1 MASSKQSVYTEVDI
15 VRHIVK
21 DLIENLRTEG
31 KDTPLSENLLDE
43 KKELFKLYMR
53 IWVSCMR
60 QVRGHCERFDCRP
73 IEIRGVGH
81 VYKDHKSQVT
91 TFVPAKALL
100 DDAKVHI
107 AEADSENQP
116 SLSAKVS

>member
-1 MASSKQSVYTEVDI
+1 MAKQSVYTEVDI

-21 DLIENLRTEG
+21 DLIENLKTDG
-31 KDTPLSENLLDE
+31 ALSDNLQDE

-60 QVRGHCERFDCRP
+60 QVRGHCERFDSRP
-73 IEIRGVGH
+73 IEIRGIGH

-100 DDAKVHI
+100 EDAKVHI
-107 AEADSENQP
+107 GEADSENQA
-116 SLSAKVS
+116 SLSVKVSC